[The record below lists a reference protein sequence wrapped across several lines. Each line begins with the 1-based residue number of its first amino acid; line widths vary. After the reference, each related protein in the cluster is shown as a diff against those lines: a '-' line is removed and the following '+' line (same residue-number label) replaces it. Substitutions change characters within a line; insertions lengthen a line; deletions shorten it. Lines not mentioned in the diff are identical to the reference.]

1 MFIIAHSLL
10 WQIIADKNEIQT
22 IKENFKAIVCDMKIS
37 STAQVCCLTSIKFIA
52 VRTISDNINNENS
65 HLDYEKFKETAT
77 IKDLK

>member
-37 STAQVCCLTSIKFIA
+37 STAQVCCLTSIKVIA

>member
-1 MFIIAHSLL
+1 
-10 WQIIADKNEIQT
+10 
-22 IKENFKAIVCDMKIS
+22 MKIS

-65 HLDYEKFKETAT
+65 HLDYEEFKETAT

>member
-1 MFIIAHSLL
+1 
-10 WQIIADKNEIQT
+10 
-22 IKENFKAIVCDMKIS
+22 MKIS
-37 STAQVCCLTSIKFIA
+37 STAQVCCLTSIKVIA